1 MTMTL
6 VSTITVGAGGQAAIE
21 FTSIPQTADDL
32 VVLLSARSTNTGTL
46 DSVSLTFNNN
56 ATTSNYQQKGLR
68 GDGSAAASYQYNNV
82 RPDIL
87 IINAVPDASATTSTF
102 GNQQI
107 YIPKYTST
115 SSKSISID
123 SVAENNATLGNQ
135 QIVAGVFNQAAGIT
149 SLKFTCG
156 VNFAQYSTASLYTI
170 TKGSGGATV
179 S

>member
-1 MTMTL
+1 
-6 VSTITVGAGGQAAIE
+6 
-21 FTSIPQTADDL
+21 
-32 VVLLSARSTNTGTL
+32 
-46 DSVSLTFNNN
+46 LTFNNN
-56 ATTSNYQQKGLR
+56 ATTSNYQQKALR
-68 GDGSAAASYQYNNV
+68 GDGSTAASYQYNNV

-87 IINAVPDASATTSTF
+87 IVSSVPDASATSSTF

-107 YIPKYTST
+107 YIPNYTST
-115 SSKSISID
+115 ASKSISID

-156 VNFAQYSTASLYTI
+156 ANFAQYSTASLYTV
-170 TKGSGGATV
+170 TKGSGGASV